1 MASKLLPL
9 IGACANFL
17 ALATAAPAADR
28 PYLGMW
34 DCEVATF
41 TFTDETYN
49 NGSEDM
55 PILESQEG
63 TDGSWTLF
71 FDGDYMITLSGFRG
85 DKMGWMSSSGE
96 TLNCR
101 RAG

>member
-1 MASKLLPL
+1 MALKLFSL
-9 IGACANFL
+9 IGACATLL
-17 ALATAAPAADR
+17 AGASAAPAADR
-28 PYLGMW
+28 PYLGTW

-41 TFTDETYN
+41 TFTDEVYN

-55 PILESQEG
+55 PILEAQEG

-71 FDGDYMITLSGFRG
+71 FDGDYMIALSGFRG
-85 DKMGWMSSSGE
+85 GKMGWMSSSGE